1 MIKFFL
7 KRRERKNL
15 FYAILGYRKLL
26 KEKKLKDIRLLINNL
41 HHTEINSIYF
51 KPFFLYET
59 NKNNISNEIILR
71 QYLIS
76 FLVRKL
82 YFTYLTKIGGKKN
95 VTYTAPSEWL
105 NQIEHKQDK
114 KLQIFNKINF
124 YIFAFNRIFKSIFL
138 FNSILKANITNKKS
152 VNKLN
157 KNTAYFFDLSEGC
170 LPNNLNENKDNII
183 NWYINWEKKLKNLKI
198 IASNLKPNST
208 NQISGLSFTEDGDP
222 RKFIGSKYNLIKFI
236 IFYICDLLLSIIYL
250 FIGNLG
256 NSIMLPE
263 LTLSRSLSFLGSN
276 NIAGHYLFKYTFS
289 IYRPLWTYIAEKKGS
304 RISLYFYST
313 NAQLASPFGVLSE
326 SHAYYPLSW
335 PEYMVWTILLKK
347 VIKENSVNNPKI
359 YVVKYILFQALKY
372 NKIKIP
378 KKSIVIFD
386 VEPQR
391 LIKYIKENGFS
402 SHSEY
407 IYYNK
412 LLNKKFFN
420 DIITIA
426 SKNKFTVFHKRKR
439 VLGDEEN
446 LFYKKMIQDLEKEHC
461 FNSVDPNYNP
471 VDLIKNSHATISLP
485 FTSVSY
491 IAKKINKPSIYYDPE
506 NYILKNDKNSNGVTI
521 INGIENLSKWF
532 QSI

>member
-1 MIKFFL
+1 MINFFL
-7 KRRERKNL
+7 KRHQRRNL
-15 FYAILGYRKLL
+15 FYAVLGYRKLL
-26 KEKKLKDIRLLINNL
+26 KEKKLKDIRSLINNL
-41 HHTEINSIYF
+41 HHTEIKSIYF

-59 NKNNISNEIILR
+59 NKNNISNEIHLR
-71 QYLIS
+71 QYLII

-82 YFTYLTKIGGKKN
+82 FFTYLTKIGGKQN

-105 NQIEHKQDK
+105 DQIGYKQDK

-124 YIFAFNRIFKSIFL
+124 YIFAFNRILKSIFL
-138 FNSILKANITNKKS
+138 FNSILKANIMNKKS

-157 KNTAYFFDLSEGC
+157 KNTAYFFDLREEC

-183 NWYINWEKKLKNLKI
+183 NWYINWEKRLRSLKI

-222 RKFIGSKYNLIKFI
+222 KKFIGSKYNLIKFI
-236 IFYICDLLLSIIYL
+236 IFYIYDFLLSIFYL

-263 LTLSRSLSFLGSN
+263 LILSRSVSFLGSN
-276 NIAGHYLFKYTFS
+276 NIAGHYLFKYTLS

-313 NAQLASPFGVLSE
+313 NAGISSPFGETSV

-335 PEYMVWTILLKK
+335 PEYIVWTIVLKK
-347 VIKENSVNNPKI
+347 LIKKYSVNNPKI
-359 YVVKYILFQALKY
+359 YLVNYIIFNALKY

-386 VEPQR
+386 LEPQR
-391 LIKYIKENGFS
+391 LIKYIKENGFCS
-402 SHSEY
+402 FAEY

-412 LLNKKFFN
+412 SVNKIFFN
-420 DIITIA
+420 DIISIA
-426 SKNKFTVFHKRKR
+426 SKNGFTVFHKRKR

-446 LFYKKMIQDLEKEHC
+446 LFYKKMIQEFEKEDC

-471 VDLIKNSHATISLP
+471 LDLIKNSHATISLP

-506 NYILKNDKNSNGVTI
+506 NYILKNDKNNNGVTVI
-521 INGIENLSKWF
+521 SGIENLSKWF
-532 QSI
+532 KSI